1 MVNMLY
7 GVIVLEL
14 SIFFCVIY
22 NHMTVTVIVM
32 YNIMLSLILN
42 PKIIINKNRNRNEKR
57 NGR

>member
-7 GVIVLEL
+7 SVIVLEL